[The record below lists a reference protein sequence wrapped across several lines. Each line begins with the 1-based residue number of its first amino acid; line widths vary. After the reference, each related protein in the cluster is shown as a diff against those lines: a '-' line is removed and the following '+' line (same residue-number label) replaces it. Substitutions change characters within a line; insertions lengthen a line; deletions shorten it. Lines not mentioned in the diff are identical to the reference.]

1 MTSPNRTD
9 LGPRLITATHSDL
22 GTSSLQELIAN
33 TRSEIAAFA
42 DRQPTDG
49 RYGLELFRRALAER
63 QERSWN
69 ALVDLYGGQVRRW
82 VRQHP
87 RFPPLAVDV
96 DDIAIPSFCR
106 LWKAVPATRM
116 MFFNSLCALLQFLKL
131 CVHSEIMQALRDRM
145 RFQRLE
151 QIHPDAE
158 DDDPWDR
165 LLEGS
170 GLVGSRIENV
180 SDRQQLW
187 TAVGRQLNDDQ
198 EQVVVEWTYAIGLPP
213 REIARLNPHLFDS
226 AAEVSRIKE
235 NVLRRLRRSTVDGEI
250 VAVAGR
256 QDN

>member
-87 RFPPLAVDV
+87 RFPLWRSMPTTS
-96 DDIAIPSFCR
+96 PS
-106 LWKAVPATRM
+106 
-116 MFFNSLCALLQFLKL
+116 
-131 CVHSEIMQALRDRM
+131 
-145 RFQRLE
+145 
-151 QIHPDAE
+151 
-158 DDDPWDR
+158 
-165 LLEGS
+165 
-170 GLVGSRIENV
+170 
-180 SDRQQLW
+180 
-187 TAVGRQLNDDQ
+187 
-198 EQVVVEWTYAIGLPP
+198 LP
-213 REIARLNPHLFDS
+213 S
-226 AAEVSRIKE
+226 AACGRRC
-235 NVLRRLRRSTVDGEI
+235 LRRG
-250 VAVAGR
+250 
-256 QDN
+256 